1 MLDYINDPPAR
12 QAVLC
17 ANANKRQH
25 MPSLQGKIAVVVG
38 ASGSIGSAT
47 TRALSAR
54 GATVV
59 LAALPDAALTALADE
74 IRSGGGQVLAVPTDI
89 TARADIDRLVATTL
103 ESFGRIDILAN
114 IAGVG
119 SSPSLCDTDDE
130 TLRTVVE
137 INLLGAARLMHA
149 VLPAMKAQ
157 HSGAIVNVG
166 SVAGEAGVM
175 GIYSGSKFGL
185 RGLSD
190 SVRREVRSFGIGVS
204 LIEPGFVRSP
214 MNPAHGDRLPG
225 PEIVADAVLAA
236 IARPR
241 RVSIVPWTYRIPIL
255 LVKLFPGLTDL
266 VFGDARI
273 QERLNRD
280 SRRQKDP
287 QCSEQSS

>member
-1 MLDYINDPPAR
+1 MR
-12 QAVLC
+12 
-17 ANANKRQH
+17 
-25 MPSLQGKIAVVVG
+25 SLQGRIAVIAG

-47 TRALSAR
+47 SRALAAR

-59 LAALPDAALTALADE
+59 LAALPDAALTALAEE
-74 IRSGGGQVLAVPTDI
+74 IQTSGRSVLAVPTDI
-89 TARADIDRLVATTL
+89 TSRADIDRLVAATL
-103 ESFGRIDILAN
+103 ERFGRIDILAN
-114 IAGVG
+114 VAGVG
-119 SSPSLCDTDDE
+119 SSPSLCDADDD
-130 TLRTVVE
+130 TLRMVVE
-137 INLLGAARLMHA
+137 VNLLGAARLMHA

-157 HSGAIVNVG
+157 RSGAIVNVG

-175 GIYSGSKFGL
+175 GIYSASKFGL

-225 PEIVADAVLAA
+225 PEIVVDAILAA
-236 IARPR
+236 LVRPR
-241 RVSIVPWTYRIPIL
+241 RASVVPWTYRIPIV

-280 SRRQKDP
+280 ARLQKEA
-287 QCSEQSS
+287 QCNEPSS